1 MARFLLSA
9 LLLGSA
15 SAFTPAASQGKTSAL
30 NVVATEKEIGVLPP
44 IGFFE

>member
-15 SAFTPAASQGKTSAL
+15 SAFAPAASKGKTSAL
-30 NVVATEKEIGVLPP
+30 NAVAAEKQIGVLPP
-44 IGFFE
+44 LGFFE

>member
-15 SAFTPAASQGKTSAL
+15 SAFAPTANQGKTSAL
-30 NVVATEKEIGVLPP
+30 NVVAAEKEVGVLPP